1 MVPSNAALQQ
11 LLIAEFHNIL
21 VGGHVASSEHI
32 TISAGHSIGQT
43 RKKKSYVISST
54 TAMIGKRSNPLIV
67 HIGYIVRFRN

>member
-1 MVPSNAALQQ
+1 MVPSNVALQQ

-43 RKKKSYVISST
+43 RKKKKTIRDIINNCHDWQKVKPFNRAHSKHSEV
-54 TAMIGKRSNPLIV
+54 
-67 HIGYIVRFRN
+67 